1 MPTPADRPRKT
12 KPKRP
17 HLPAASGAIGSCNTR
32 STPSRSPCPHCSTAP
47 RPTTPSTTTAR
58 ARTSASPSPCST
70 SCPHFP
76 IPACAGSARRG
87 DLQRGQRRRHRGD
100 SPRLCAVLPAVT
112 ILSGPFA
119 ASSRPVEVHARRQR
133 NCGRRPKFSVGHVLR
148 GGASPSRRGR
158 CAPSLPATAP
168 STTPIRD
175 STPFSRGAAC
185 LSCRSC
191 RPRAAAADR
200 HEPAGNRKSR
210 RSVLQYRGD
219 LIPQERF
226 CI

>member
-119 ASSRPVEVHARRQR
+119 ASSRPGRGARAPAKKLWAATQIF
-133 NCGRRPKFSVGHVLR
+133 CRPR
-148 GGASPSRRGR
+148 PSRRRFAVATWPVRTQPPGNCTEHDANQGQHTFLAR
-158 CAPSLPATAP
+158 CGLLVVS
-168 STTPIRD
+168 
-175 STPFSRGAAC
+175 
-185 LSCRSC
+185 
-191 RPRAAAADR
+191 
-200 HEPAGNRKSR
+200 
-210 RSVLQYRGD
+210 
-219 LIPQERF
+219 
-226 CI
+226 